1 LASSLK
7 AASALALCG
16 GALLVVE
23 VIALGGCGARD
34 AIELFGATGADITG
48 AGGAGG
54 SASNT
59 GGTSSV
65 SASSSTAVSSSIAS
79 VTSVTSVSS
88 TSVTSVASSAEA
100 SSTSGPQV
108 ASSSASGMPIT
119 VVALPEGSSYFFWD
133 SGSVAA
139 NWFDPAFDDSSW
151 EKGLAPLGF
160 GDPHIVTTVGFGPN
174 PQSKFITTWFRTAFN
189 VMNAASVT
197 GATLELLRD
206 DGARIFL
213 NGVEAARSNMPNGA
227 INNST
232 LASNIVDGNEEDLFF
247 SLPVDPALF
256 VEGQNVLAI
265 EVHQAVANSSDLGI
279 DARIIL
285 EQLSP

>member
-1 LASSLK
+1 
-7 AASALALCG
+7 
-16 GALLVVE
+16 
-23 VIALGGCGARD
+23 
-34 AIELFGATGADITG
+34 
-48 AGGAGG
+48 
-54 SASNT
+54 
-59 GGTSSV
+59 
-65 SASSSTAVSSSIAS
+65 
-79 VTSVTSVSS
+79 
-88 TSVTSVASSAEA
+88 
-100 SSTSGPQV
+100 
-108 ASSSASGMPIT
+108 MPIT

-133 SGSVAA
+133 NGSVAA
-139 NWFDPAFDDSSW
+139 NWFDPAFDDSNW

-206 DGARIFL
+206 DGARVFL

-227 INNST
+227 INDST
-232 LASNIVDGNEEDLFF
+232 LASNIVDGNQEDNFIA
-247 SLPVDPALF
+247 LPVDPALF